1 MPSFVHFDR
10 DLQSSG
16 LKMMKQI
23 RRVKHLAD
31 QHFSRAG
38 KTEVLS
44 DDLQEADRK
53 VEYISRACGNTSKKM
68 GTMCLGQDA
77 SKEKRLRKNA
87 EHVLGV
93 TMQDN
98 GSFEGECLLST
109 ILSDCAKIEMDLAN
123 EAVHHEVQV
132 EKLVV
137 TPLQQ
142 MLDNDVPKHKAKLS
156 KLTLEMDSART
167 RYLTALKH
175 GSTNTN
181 AVKEELE
188 DAELKVEQCRDTLAL
203 EMFQLMS
210 READLAQT
218 IVEYVKLQRAYHESA
233 LRILEEKVPEL
244 EKNIRDSPLKPVY
257 GYPLEEHLR
266 VTERKV
272 AFPIELCVCALLVL
286 GMEEE
291 GLFRVAGGS
300 SKVRHMKMSFDACC
314 LTLPTA
320 LEYRDPH
327 VIAGALKS
335 YLRDLPEPLMT
346 YALYDEW
353 VAAARI
359 QSSSEARRQA
369 LKQVVDKLPEA
380 NFDNLRYL
388 IKFLSALS
396 HNQEVN
402 KMTPQNIAIVIA
414 PNLIW
419 SQADEATA
427 MGMGMTS
434 ANTYSSIIDSLVNN
448 ADWFF
453 PGDIEFFQTF
463 SHETT
468 LMNGMTSSI
477 GSVSGLQPHEWTSS
491 SPAENMA
498 TSGHTRGSSSDGQLI
513 NLGEPDMKRT
523 QSNSSLSDHSS
534 PPHGSPKP
542 AARRKNKP
550 APVPPAAGASPKDPP
565 PPPSGSTPEKRE
577 KPPRPAAGPVSS
589 TLPRP
594 SKKNSGE
601 HDARTAV
608 SGPVENVSPVATE
621 KNQKSSDSNISSGIR
636 KQSTAGLEH
645 QQNCMVS
652 SSMHRRLSS
661 GGGEKV
667 CTEKSVEG
675 NESGSP
681 IEQSEIVPSTT
692 ILGTTTVAV
701 MSECTGKVSGMTES
715 LQQKSIAHPS
725 IGGCSTLEKK
735 HPRRPI
741 PVAAPRSTV
750 NIATVATVSNKE
762 VQIQSSENK
771 ASENVC
777 SASSVLSSES
787 TKDLDA
793 TGVHDSVVL
802 RRPLHLESGE
812 RSNKPAVPERPATL
826 LRPQNSFRGSRN
838 SADSDSSSDKPNADS
853 ERPMLERTH
862 MYCVDKQQ
870 VAIIQVGGEKEKMV
884 AVPISNNNSNEP
896 VLQRSPSIGGRP
908 LSVSLSDKGQFLEK
922 PERPPKPE
930 NANSCVE
937 RGPHQSSHS
946 RTMSEGNIFNFDK
959 DKSGMRQQPSQTS
972 PQGSGNSPGSPRHP
986 SRPPRPQPPPPP
998 PPGKSKQE
1006 RAWESTDL

>member
-16 LKMMKQI
+16 LKMKKQFF
-23 RRVKHLAD
+23 RVKQLAD

-53 VEYISRACGNTSKKM
+53 VEYISRACGNTSKKL
-68 GTMCLGQDA
+68 GTLFLGQDA
-77 SKEKRLRKNA
+77 SREKRLKKNS
-87 EHVLGV
+87 EHLLGV

-98 GSFEGECLLST
+98 GSCEEECLLST
-109 ILSDCAKIEMDLAN
+109 ILSDSAKIEMNLAN
-123 EAVHHEVQV
+123 EALDHEVQV
-132 EKLVV
+132 EQLVV

-156 KLTLEMDSART
+156 KLTLDMDSART
-167 RYLTALKH
+167 RYHTALKH
-175 GSTNTN
+175 GSANTN

-188 DAELKVEQCRDTLAL
+188 DAELKVEQCRDMLAS
-203 EMFQLMS
+203 EMFQLIS

-218 IVEYVKLQRAYHESA
+218 IVQYVKLQRAYHQSA
-233 LRILEEKVPEL
+233 LKILEEKIPEL

-266 VTERKV
+266 VTQRKV
-272 AFPIELCVCALLVL
+272 AFPIELCVCALLEL

-300 SKVRHMKMSFDACC
+300 SKVRRMKMSFDAGC

-335 YLRDLPEPLMT
+335 YLRELPEPLMT
-346 YALYDEW
+346 HALYDEW
-353 VAAARI
+353 VTAARI
-359 QSSSEARRQA
+359 QSSSEARQQA
-369 LKQVVDKLPEA
+369 LKLVVDKLPEA

-396 HNQEVN
+396 RNQEVN

-419 SQADEATA
+419 SQADESTT
-427 MGMGMTS
+427 MGMNMSS
-434 ANTYSSIIDSLVNN
+434 ANTYSSIVDSLVNN
-448 ADWFF
+448 AELFF

-468 LMNGMTSSI
+468 LINGMTTSI
-477 GSVSGLQPHEWTSS
+477 GSVSGFQPHEWTSS
-491 SPAENMA
+491 SPSEKMA
-498 TSGHTRGSSSDGQLI
+498 TSGHTRGSSGDGQLI

-550 APVPPAAGASPKDPP
+550 APVPPATGASPKEPP
-565 PPPSGSTPEKRE
+565 PPPSGSTPEKPE
-577 KPPRPAAGPVSS
+577 KPPRPAVGPVSS

-601 HDARTAV
+601 YDVRTAV
-608 SGPVENVSPVATE
+608 SGPVENVSPMATE
-621 KNQKSSDSNISSGIR
+621 RNQKSSDSSISSGMR
-636 KQSTAGLEH
+636 KQSTDGLEH

-675 NESGSP
+675 NESVSP
-681 IEQSEIVPSTT
+681 IAESQMAPSATAV
-692 ILGTTTVAV
+692 GTTTIAIT
-701 MSECTGKVSGMTES
+701 SGCTGKVSGVTES
-715 LQQKSIAHPS
+715 LQQKNIAHPS
-725 IGGCSTLEKK
+725 IGSSSALEKK
-735 HPRRPI
+735 HPQRPI

-750 NIATVATVSNKE
+750 NINASNATVSNRE
-762 VQIQSSENK
+762 VQNQSSENK
-771 ASENVC
+771 TSENVC
-777 SASSVLSSES
+777 SASSRVSSES
-787 TKDLDA
+787 TKDVDA
-793 TGVHDSVVL
+793 LGGHDSVVL
-802 RRPLHLESGE
+802 RRPLHSESGD
-812 RSNKPAVPERPATL
+812 RSNKPAVPERPAIL
-826 LRPQNSFRGSRN
+826 LRPHNSFRGSRH
-838 SADSDSSSDKPNADS
+838 SADSDTSSDKHNTDTRDS
-853 ERPMLERTH
+853 ALKSQRDHRNP
-862 MYCVDKQQ
+862 
-870 VAIIQVGGEKEKMV
+870 KMQ
-884 AVPISNNNSNEP
+884 IP
-896 VLQRSPSIGGRP
+896 VL
-908 LSVSLSDKGQFLEK
+908 K
-922 PERPPKPE
+922 
-930 NANSCVE
+930 
-937 RGPHQSSHS
+937 
-946 RTMSEGNIFNFDK
+946 EGNASLVIPGPCQKGTF
-959 DKSGMRQQPSQTS
+959 STS
-972 PQGSGNSPGSPRHP
+972 TKINRV
-986 SRPPRPQPPPPP
+986 
-998 PPGKSKQE
+998 
-1006 RAWESTDL
+1006 